1 MEDLLRRA
9 YRSFNDR
16 DVDALLRD
24 LAADVDWPNVAGGTR
39 IVGHDAVRAY
49 WDAQFAV
56 ADPRVEPVGFRTDE
70 TGRTVV
76 TVHQEV
82 RDHEGALLQE
92 GEVEHVYTFRHGK
105 VARMDVRPVAPVG
118 DG

>member
-1 MEDLLRRA
+1 MEELLRRA
-9 YRSFNDR
+9 YRSFNAR
-16 DVDALLRD
+16 DIDALLRD
-24 LAADVDWPNVAGGTR
+24 MTDDVDWPNVAAGTR

-49 WDAQFAV
+49 WEGQLAV
-56 ADPRVEPVGFRTDE
+56 ADPRVEPVGFCTDD

-82 RDHEGALLQE
+82 RDLDGVVLQA
-92 GEVEHVYTFRHGK
+92 GEVEHVYTFRDGK
-105 VARMDVRPVAPVG
+105 VARMDVRPATPPG